1 MSVRTQTADRG
12 IRLLKKGTEATLHER
27 GGRAASRY
35 SFTLS
40 ENETTLSWTRRGSLL
55 GSGRRSLRSL
65 RLSEVV
71 EVIPC
76 DTAFR
81 ARNIR
86 GSVMPAA
93 PNEGLHLTLLTLL
106 LLRALPSTPS
116 AEVLD
121 CCQQKEMIDLSFEDE
136 ETFGLWIAALRA
148 LQAVWPEGR
157 PVRLSSGRDAA
168 DKPRPGAGTLPGV
181 ALALHAYVS
190 ICSIPKTHVT

>member
-1 MSVRTQTADRG
+1 MMSVRTEAADRG

-27 GGRAASRY
+27 GGRATSRY

-40 ENETTLSWTRRGSLL
+40 DNETTLSWSRRGSLL
-55 GSGRRSLRSL
+55 GSRRSL

-76 DTAFR
+76 DTTFR
-81 ARNIR
+81 ARNIS

-93 PNEGLHLTLLTLL
+93 PNEGLHLTLTLL

-116 AEVLD
+116 DEVLD
-121 CCQQKEMIDLSFEDE
+121 CGQQKEMIDLSFEDE
-136 ETFGLWIAALRA
+136 ETFGLWVAALRA

-157 PVRLSSGRDAA
+157 PVRLSSDA

-181 ALALHAYVS
+181 ALALLGGR
-190 ICSIPKTHVT
+190 